1 MKKAPAFVFVV
12 PMTVLL
18 ASYVYLALLHG
29 QWNLADV
36 IVHED
41 GTRTLTQTAFYVT
54 HFLREVLVCIM
65 IVLASVAVFWAIS
78 PAQSLRVSPAACRRL
93 SGVFFAISTVILVIS
108 FIASVRIEGF
118 HETIVEILQYR
129 TRTEG
134 ALEFGSHWQYH
145 LLHIV
150 FMASAVAPA
159 VLAFKY
165 ALSAHWQSLIS
176 DDPRRRIAPLLV
188 CSALFCIITAC
199 LNPSTKPFLDVL
211 YLAHQGRE
219 IATHSLIS
227 LPLLVG
233 VLWCLE
239 AYAFSAPSSVSRT
252 PTPLALRFVLIS
264 TVVSVG
270 VAGYVM
276 FRLTGVDLISH
287 AQKDTSLL
295 DLFASHNFEHFID
308 YLFMMALAAAC
319 YAALIS
325 THSFTSTR
333 S

>member
-1 MKKAPAFVFVV
+1 MKYAPAFVFVV
-12 PMTVLL
+12 PMTVLS
-18 ASYVYLALLHG
+18 ASYIYLAILHG

-78 PAQSLRVSPAACRRL
+78 PAQRLRVTPAACRRL
-93 SGVFFAISTVILVIS
+93 SAVFFAVSTVILVIA
-108 FIASVRIEGF
+108 FVASVRIEGY
-118 HETIVEILQYR
+118 HETVVEILQYR
-129 TRTEG
+129 TRVDG

-145 LLHIV
+145 LLHIA
-150 FMASAVAPA
+150 FMASAAAPA
-159 VLAFKY
+159 VYAFKY
-165 ALSAHWQSLIS
+165 ALTARRQSLIS
-176 DDPRRRIAPLLV
+176 DDPRRRTAPLLV
-188 CSALFCIITAC
+188 CVALFCLITVC

-219 IATHSLIS
+219 IATHTLIS
-227 LPLLVG
+227 LPLIVG
-233 VLWCLE
+233 VLWCFE
-239 AYAFSAPSSVSRT
+239 AYAFRVPPSVSRV
-252 PTPLALRFVLIS
+252 PTPPALRFLLIS
-264 TVVSVG
+264 TTVSVAI
-270 VAGYVM
+270 AGYVIG
-276 FRLTGVDLISH
+276 RLTGVDLISH

-325 THSFTSTR
+325 KHSFTTTS